1 MPRIISAMRWVGAG
15 FSMTAQNMMFLP
27 FSQRSRGV
35 VAVAGLLL
43 ALAGCSST
51 GSVGSSVAS
60 LGGMLQPY
68 KVDVV
73 QGNVIT
79 REQAEAVK
87 PGMTRDQVHNIMGTP
102 LLVSV
107 FHSDR
112 WDYVFTFR
120 RQGQEPQRRQV
131 TVFFKGNVV
140 DHLQVDEQLPSEAE
154 FVQTLDSRRKG
165 AKVPALEATEEQL
178 KAFEAKN
185 PVTPKADSTEPAPK
199 PATSY
204 PPLEAR

>member
-1 MPRIISAMRWVGAG
+1 MRWVGAG
-15 FSMTAQNMMFLP
+15 FSLTAQNMMFLP

-51 GSVGSSVAS
+51 GSVGSSVS
-60 LGGMLQPY
+60 TLGGLLQPY

-79 REQAEAVK
+79 REQAQAVQ

-107 FHSDR
+107 FHADR

-131 TVFFKGNVV
+131 TVFFKGDVV
-140 DHLQVDEQLPSEAE
+140 DRLQSDEQLPSEAE

-165 AKVPALEATEEQL
+165 AKVPPLEATEDQL

-185 PVTPKADSTEPAPK
+185 PNAPK
-199 PATSY
+199 PADATPAPAPQPAASY
-204 PPLEAR
+204 PPLESR

>member
-1 MPRIISAMRWVGAG
+1 MRWVGAG

-51 GSVGSSVAS
+51 GSVGSSVSS
-60 LGGMLQPY
+60 LGGLLQPY

-107 FHSDR
+107 FHADR

-131 TVFFKGNVV
+131 TVFFKGEVV
-140 DHLQVDEQLPSEAE
+140 DRLQSDEQLPSETE

-165 AKVPALEATEEQL
+165 AKVPPLEATEDQL

-185 PVTPKADSTEPAPK
+185 PTDAKAADATPAPAPQ

-204 PPLEAR
+204 PPLESR